1 MEIVE
6 YKLLFFEKLII
17 LLIGELTNFTGS
29 YDWSSLASAE
39 SITAHLS
46 WVVFLIAETL
56 LVCDIVSCTAAEE
69 VLITQDPLL
78 RKGQRI

>member
-6 YKLLFFEKLII
+6 YKLLFFEKMII
-17 LLIGELTNFTGS
+17 LPLRELTNFTGS
-29 YDWSSLASAE
+29 YDWSSLASVE
-39 SITAHLS
+39 SITAHLYR
-46 WVVFLIAETL
+46 VVFLISETL
-56 LVCDIVSCTAAEE
+56 LVCDIVSCTAGEE

>member
-39 SITAHLS
+39 SITAICLELFFNRWDFIGLWH
-46 WVVFLIAETL
+46 
-56 LVCDIVSCTAAEE
+56 C
-69 VLITQDPLL
+69 
-78 RKGQRI
+78 